1 MFEAAPCLSPALVCS
16 WIDFARPRWQRVDM
30 ESDDWAREFFLACLK
45 PELKREVLH
54 ETQDFSPAHHC
65 ALSIAWIAMRNVFSG
80 TFEHFST
87 LEQVIIKFDIRNYP
101 AQNVVK
107 ASEYISAASKALRT
121 ISRIPGQSLHS
132 ILEGMR
138 QSDCSDFNLR
148 CSALMVRPDM
158 SSYSVYGASS
168 DDLFRRIRSLLT
180 ETSSWYTG
188 YLQVG
193 KWPAAQSSLAPPSSS
208 STFSTTSVDP
218 RFIQQ
223 VVALANQLSPRRRPS
238 RANPCKIC
246 GSPDHWKADCPNNRV
261 RPDSR
266 GRSDSRGR
274 PDSRS
279 RADSRGRTPDRR
291 WDFSRSRDHSNDS
304 AGRRSD
310 RAPADDKS
318 VSFSSV
324 NNITRAARSY
334 S

>member
-1 MFEAAPCLSPALVCS
+1 MLDPFLLWESFDLHSGAVFGDPVDVFEAAPRLSPALVCS
-16 WIDFARPRWQRVDM
+16 WIDFARPRWQQVDM

-65 ALSIAWIAMRNVFSG
+65 ALSIAFIAMRKVFSG

-101 AQNVVK
+101 AQSVVK

-138 QSDCSDFNLR
+138 QSDCGDFNLR

-180 ETSSWYTG
+180 ETSSW
-188 YLQVG
+188 
-193 KWPAAQSSLAPPSSS
+193 
-208 STFSTTSVDP
+208 
-218 RFIQQ
+218 
-223 VVALANQLSPRRRPS
+223 
-238 RANPCKIC
+238 
-246 GSPDHWKADCPNNRV
+246 
-261 RPDSR
+261 
-266 GRSDSRGR
+266 
-274 PDSRS
+274 
-279 RADSRGRTPDRR
+279 
-291 WDFSRSRDHSNDS
+291 
-304 AGRRSD
+304 
-310 RAPADDKS
+310 
-318 VSFSSV
+318 
-324 NNITRAARSY
+324 
-334 S
+334 